1 MTIISSTQARLRT
14 YFDRGFLS
22 LPRLRVFALASVSI
36 LLFFFVVGR
45 LLPSAE
51 VRVWSREE
59 AVSHTAN
66 IFLVSSGALAAVPHR
81 ARVLPLVSLP
91 VTLRK
96 TVTFDQISKKFMGTS
111 AEVPMTIVNMSS
123 EEYFLRKGTR
133 FMNQAGVIVR
143 LLESVRI
150 PAGGTSRARTK
161 ADDLDVYEEIIG
173 ERGNALAGLKWEI
186 PGLPAEER
194 LRVYGENLQA
204 GTGGTTLYNTVLRAE
219 DLQAAQRMLEQ
230 ELLMAAKQM
239 AEEERVLWNAKE
251 EQRWLEILYY
261 PELTSMAYDD
271 IVLPRQ
277 FIGEEVRT
285 IPVEGR
291 ITYTVL
297 AYDAQALLDLLSGEL
312 KAHVRAGREIL
323 QDTFQRDR
331 LTVHVIDYADD
342 LSWVKLTVDLH
353 GKERYTLDPFSPA
366 GIAFGRKVRENIA
379 GLSFHDALQILRNM
393 PEVQRAEISL
403 WPPWQRRITAIPSHI
418 VIVEG
423 E

>member
-1 MTIISSTQARLRT
+1 MTILSSTQARLRT

-22 LPRLRVFALASVSI
+22 LPRLRVFALVGVSI

-81 ARVLPLVSLP
+81 ARVLSLISLP

-96 TVTFDQISKKFMGTS
+96 TVTFDQISKKFIGTS
-111 AEVPMTIVNMSS
+111 AEVPMTIVNMST

-133 FMNQAGVIVR
+133 FTNQAGVVVR

-150 PAGGTSRARTK
+150 PAGGTSRVRTK
-161 ADDLDVYEEIIG
+161 ADDHDVYGEIIG

-186 PGLPAEER
+186 PGLSAEER
-194 LRVYGENLQA
+194 RRVYGENLQA

-230 ELLMAAKQM
+230 ELLTAAKQM

-251 EQRWLEILYY
+251 EQGWLEILYY
-261 PELTSMAYDD
+261 PELTRMAYDG

-285 IPVEGR
+285 IPIEGR

-297 AYDAQALLDLLSGEL
+297 AYDAQALLDLLSREL
-312 KAHVRAGREIL
+312 KTHVRAGREIL

-366 GIAFGRKVRENIA
+366 GIAFGRKVRESIA

-403 WPPWQRRITAIPSHI
+403 WPPWQRRITTIPSHI
-418 VIVEG
+418 ALAEG